1 MEKLTILAFI
11 AIPTLIFSGCNIIN
25 RLVSS
30 HISEIDLRKLKLLQL
45 TKKEGDGNKVS
56 IRAFLDHGPVEYQE
70 LLYKN
75 VEIIE
80 FHNRQFGI
88 IESMT
93 EVLYVATIIWGLMI
107 FARLSIYGLEVTSE
121 DFTRTILDYFI
132 GGYFIIWF
140 YFLHKMRHA
149 ATDAKLNYDR
159 FLT

>member
-1 MEKLTILAFI
+1 METLTILAFI
-11 AIPTLIFSGCNIIN
+11 AIPTLIFSCCTAIN
-25 RLVSS
+25 RFVSS

-45 TKKEGDGNKVS
+45 SNRRGDGNKVS
-56 IRAFLDHGPVEYQE
+56 IRAFLDNGPVEYQE

-88 IESMT
+88 IKGMT
-93 EVLYVATIIWGLMI
+93 EVLYVATIIWGIMI
-107 FARLSIYGLEVTSE
+107 FARLSIYGLEVSSG
-121 DFTRTILDYFI
+121 DLTRTILDYFI

-149 ATDAKLNYDR
+149 ATDAKLDYDR